1 MSGNPRKA
9 HPPKLVDTLNREPR
23 SRESESN
30 EVNRDCSRDGGGQG
44 GDRTPDQQC
53 VRLPLYH

>member
-1 MSGNPRKA
+1 MSGKPRKA
-9 HPPKLVDTLNREPR
+9 HPPKLAGTLNGNLAP
-23 SRESESN
+23 ESEWH
-30 EVNRDCSRDGGGQG
+30 EVHRDCSRDGGGQG